1 MELRRWRQRC
11 LLAAFLATL
20 VGSTA
25 GGAPPARNGTATQ
38 PLARFRVGHWIQLE
52 GMAQR
57 TGPALC
63 YEARSLAGDFLDDDY
78 ALKGLVKTVDVAR
91 QEFSIG
97 ACRIRVTRNTTYE
110 NPRGAIRSIMDMR
123 PGMIVD
129 VEGVLLEDGHLLAAE
144 VDDETD
150 EIAWNPKVR
159 DEIEVIG
166 KIEQVDPRRRVVRV
180 MGIEF
185 LINARTRLLSAI
197 D

>member
-1 MELRRWRQRC
+1 MEMRRWRQRG

-20 VGSTA
+20 IGSTA
-25 GGAPPARNGTATQ
+25 GAAPPARSGTATH
-38 PLARFRVGHWIQLE
+38 PLARLRVGNWVQLE

-57 TGPALC
+57 TGPVLC
-63 YEARSLAGDFLDDDY
+63 HEARSLAGDFLDDDY
-78 ALKGLVKTVDVAR
+78 ALKGLVKAVDFAR

>member
-1 MELRRWRQRC
+1 MEMRRWRQGG

-20 VGSTA
+20 IGSPA
-25 GGAPPARNGTATQ
+25 GGAPPVRNGTATH
-38 PLARFRVGHWIQLE
+38 PLARLRVGHWVQLE
-52 GMAQR
+52 GMAQG
-57 TGPALC
+57 TGPVLC
-63 YEARSLAGDFLDDDY
+63 NEARSLAGDFLDDDY
-78 ALKGLVKTVDVAR
+78 ALKGLIKAVDLAR
-91 QEFSIG
+91 QEFTIG

-110 NPRGAIRSIMDMR
+110 NPGGTIRSIMDMR
-123 PGMIVD
+123 PGMVVD

-144 VDDETD
+144 VDDESD

-166 KIEQVDPRRRVVRV
+166 KIEHVDPRRRVVRV